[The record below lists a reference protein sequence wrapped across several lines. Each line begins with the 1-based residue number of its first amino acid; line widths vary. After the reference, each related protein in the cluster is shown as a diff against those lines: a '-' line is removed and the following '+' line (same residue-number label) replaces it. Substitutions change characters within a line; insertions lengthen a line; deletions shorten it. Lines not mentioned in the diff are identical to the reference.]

1 MKNIHHYKNKD
12 YVNNVFDNVYENYDL
27 MNDIMSFG
35 AHRLWKQEFV
45 KSIDL
50 NASDVVIDMASGT
63 GDIANLLLKKNKV
76 QKIYRVEPNLNMLKY
91 DLSKFENFKNVYNIC
106 GFAENIPL
114 MDNAVNAY
122 TISFGLRNISSL
134 ERALNESFR
143 ILNKGGGFYCLEFYK
158 VDKPVISNLYKL
170 YSKAIPLFG
179 KIFNQNSSP
188 YKYLVKSIE
197 DFYSQDEISKK
208 LIKAGFKNVN
218 FKNIF
223 GGIASIHYAWK
234 LND

>member
-63 GDIANLLLKKNKV
+63 GDIANLLLKKNKA

-134 ERALNESFR
+134 DRALNESFR

-158 VDKPVISNLYKL
+158 VD
-170 YSKAIPLFG
+170 
-179 KIFNQNSSP
+179 
-188 YKYLVKSIE
+188 
-197 DFYSQDEISKK
+197 
-208 LIKAGFKNVN
+208 
-218 FKNIF
+218 
-223 GGIASIHYAWK
+223 
-234 LND
+234 